1 MIEAKPSLFRNTER
15 ERETERREREI
26 DRCIGRKRERGE
38 KERELDI

>member
-1 MIEAKPSLFRNTER
+1 MKQSLLFSEIQR
-15 ERETERREREI
+15 EREIERREREI